1 MIVLIAEFPQSKA
14 ENLQIAIY
22 MKGRREK
29 PEIVIPTTMQSG
41 QPATLVVENKS
52 GDKIK
57 TIHLHDLSTCLNEDL
72 KLQVRRR
79 VHAFSFSLSFF
90 RSLSFS
96 SGSFGVCL
104 CVSVCSV
111 VHCGNTFFLWLLLFF
126 LLSHQLLDSVGMEA
140 DVQNPIRVSLKFLYG
155 KVSVGTTIVVTDHDN
170 PSSILDLSAAISR
183 AASKVCLFL
192 CS

>member
-1 MIVLIAEFPQSKA
+1 MPERGPETTGEKAPARVFFLTLFLLLAFFLFWLFRCVPVCECVLRCALWKHI
-14 ENLQIAIY
+14 
-22 MKGRREK
+22 
-29 PEIVIPTTMQSG
+29 
-41 QPATLVVENKS
+41 
-52 GDKIK
+52 
-57 TIHLHDLSTCLNEDL
+57 
-72 KLQVRRR
+72 
-79 VHAFSFSLSFF
+79 
-90 RSLSFS
+90 
-96 SGSFGVCL
+96 
-104 CVSVCSV
+104 
-111 VHCGNTFFLWLLLFF
+111 FLWLLLFF